1 MDEISFSLQIV
12 LKYYGLTAPLSSP
25 LGVVSPPTHIANKGR
40 K

>member
-12 LKYYGLTAPLSSP
+12 LKYYGLTAHLSSP
-25 LGVVSPPTHIANKGR
+25 LGVVSPPHITNKGR

>member
-12 LKYYGLTAPLSSP
+12 LKYYGLTAPLSLP
-25 LGVVSPPTHIANKGR
+25 LRVVLPPHITNKGR

>member
-12 LKYYGLTAPLSSP
+12 VKYYGLTAPLSSP
-25 LGVVSPPTHIANKGR
+25 LGVVSPPRITNKGR